1 MSTKTVVIIAA
12 LCIVAVTAAFTLGM
26 SHRETQEHCVAV
38 SGGWCPPTDDMYG
51 DLIRWQTLGD
61 KISEHT
67 RSAEG
72 RKEQEQVDLYQG
84 LTDRINGEF
93 KGLVPATVMWDAK
106 ARRFVPK
113 PAAPPATAPP
123 ITAPA
128 PAPTA
133 TPPVK

>member
-12 LCIVAVTAAFTLGM
+12 LCVAAVTAGFTLGM

-38 SGGWCPPTDDMYG
+38 AGGWCPPTDDMYG

-113 PAAPPATAPP
+113 PAAPPAPAPP
-123 ITAPA
+123 STAPA
-128 PAPTA
+128 PAA
-133 TPPVK
+133 TPPSK